1 MLNRMKLLLLFTAL
15 LFTVSG
21 CKESTSQDQK
31 NKKEKMNQVE
41 NNKLQTATFGS
52 GCFWCTEA
60 IFKRVRGVTSVVS
73 GYAGGKTDNPSYEDV
88 CSGTTGHAEVIQ
100 IKFDPLVVSYDEL
113 LEIFWKT
120 HDPTTLNRQGA
131 DVGTQYR
138 SVIFYNDDNQKKTA
152 ESYKLDL
159 SKAGIWKDPIVTEI
173 SPLKKFYPAEK
184 YHQDYYQ
191 QNPNQGYCS
200 FVITPKIE
208 KFERIFKDKMKARA
222 IEVDKLKD

>member
-1 MLNRMKLLLLFTAL
+1 MINKMKIFFLFTAL
-15 LFTVSG
+15 LFTISG

-31 NKKEKMNQVE
+31 KEKEKMDQTDE
-41 NNKLQTATFGS
+41 GKLNLATFGS
-52 GCFWCTEA
+52 GCFWCSEA
-60 IFKRVRGVTSVVS
+60 IFERVKGVSKVVS
-73 GYAGGKTDNPSYEDV
+73 GYTGGNIPNPTYEAV
-88 CSGTTGHAEVIQ
+88 CSGKTGHAEVIQ
-100 IKFDPLVVSYDEL
+100 ITYDPKIVSYDEL

-138 SVIFYNDDNQKKTA
+138 SVIFYNDEDQKKKA
-152 ESYKLDL
+152 ENYKAELN
-159 SKAGIWKDPIVTEI
+159 KAGIWKDPIVTEI

-184 YHQDYYQ
+184 YHQDYYE

-208 KFERIFKDKMKARA
+208 KFEKIFKDKLKAYPNPSRR
-222 IEVDKLKD
+222 EGL

>member
-1 MLNRMKLLLLFTAL
+1 MMNKMKIVLLFTAL
-15 LFTVSG
+15 LFTISG

-31 NKKEKMNQVE
+31 KETVKMNQTDE
-41 NNKLQTATFGS
+41 GKLNLATFGS
-52 GCFWCTEA
+52 GCFWCSEA
-60 IFKRVRGVTSVVS
+60 IFERVKGVTSVTS
-73 GYAGGKTDNPSYEDV
+73 GYTGGSIPNPTYEAV
-88 CSGTTGHAEVIQ
+88 CSGKTGHAEVIQ
-100 IKFDPLVVSYDEL
+100 ITYDPKIISFDEL

-138 SVIFYNDDNQKKTA
+138 SVIFYNDDDQKKKA
-152 ESYKLDL
+152 ENYKLEL
-159 SKAGIWKDPIVTEI
+159 NKAGIWRDPIVTEI

-184 YHQDYYQ
+184 YHQDYYE

-208 KFERIFKDKMKARA
+208 KFEKVFKDKLKAHPNPSQR
-222 IEVDKLKD
+222 EGL